1 MEKQKIFFTSDLH
14 FGHEN
19 VIRFDNRPFDT
30 VEEMDEEMIKHWN
43 AKVGK
48 GDIVYVLGD
57 FIWKAAT
64 NEAVSI
70 IRRLNGQ
77 IILIKGN
84 HDRFLHNAAAK
95 KALAGI
101 KDYDDICVILEDGT
115 TRRCILS
122 HYFIPFYNGH
132 RYQAIHLHGHSRLT
146 EEAAEEVRIS
156 TELNEKGYDLKIYNV
171 GCMYWNYTP
180 VTLDEILEKNTN
192 GQANK
197 NSMFGETGKITA
209 QTSTEVLSDSLKKAI
224 MSFILAASI
233 KKSRGF
239 DKYNSMLIHT
249 ARYKNPSTTLKP
261 LVADYVAELYQGI
274 KYHFYEAI
282 KEFKHLWKTKF
293 EKVSQMRLGVS
304 YKDTWDNIAKYI
316 LPTLEST
323 MKNIKVINGDSGDM
337 LDYSLAT
344 SGDYIVIG
352 GDKLSRGLTLEW
364 LVVSYYYR
372 NSRTYDSLLQ
382 MGRWFGYRKGWSDIC
397 RVFTTVRFIN
407 DFITVGKVIQQ
418 FKADVE
424 DMYNLK
430 LNPRE
435 VGQRIMYSP
444 NLIPTARA
452 KMKSI
457 TKYKVSFSGRIQQVI
472 TFGREYIKSNF
483 EAAGST
489 DSVYNERGIIVI

>member
-19 VIRFDNRPFDT
+19 VIRFDNRPFNT

-101 KDYDDICVILEDGT
+101 KDYDDICVTLEDGT

-132 RYQAIHLHGHSRLT
+132 RYQAIHLHGHSHLT
-146 EEAAEEVRIS
+146 EEAAEEIRIT

-180 VTLDEILEKNTN
+180 VTLDEILERKAY

-197 NSMFGETGKITA
+197 N
-209 QTSTEVLSDSLKKAI
+209 V
-224 MSFILAASI
+224 
-233 KKSRGF
+233 GF
-239 DKYNSMLIHT
+239 RS
-249 ARYKNPSTTLKP
+249 
-261 LVADYVAELYQGI
+261 
-274 KYHFYEAI
+274 
-282 KEFKHLWKTKF
+282 
-293 EKVSQMRLGVS
+293 
-304 YKDTWDNIAKYI
+304 
-316 LPTLEST
+316 
-323 MKNIKVINGDSGDM
+323 
-337 LDYSLAT
+337 
-344 SGDYIVIG
+344 
-352 GDKLSRGLTLEW
+352 
-364 LVVSYYYR
+364 
-372 NSRTYDSLLQ
+372 
-382 MGRWFGYRKGWSDIC
+382 
-397 RVFTTVRFIN
+397 
-407 DFITVGKVIQQ
+407 
-418 FKADVE
+418 
-424 DMYNLK
+424 
-430 LNPRE
+430 
-435 VGQRIMYSP
+435 
-444 NLIPTARA
+444 
-452 KMKSI
+452 
-457 TKYKVSFSGRIQQVI
+457 
-472 TFGREYIKSNF
+472 
-483 EAAGST
+483 
-489 DSVYNERGIIVI
+489 

>member
-30 VEEMDEEMIKHWN
+30 EEEMDEEMIKRWN

-101 KDYDDICVILEDGT
+101 KDYDDICVTLEDGT

-132 RYQAIHLHGHSRLT
+132 RYQAIHLHGHSHFT
-146 EEAAEEVRIS
+146 EESAEEVRIT

-180 VTLDEILEKNTN
+180 VTLDEILERKAY

-197 NSMFGETGKITA
+197 N
-209 QTSTEVLSDSLKKAI
+209 V
-224 MSFILAASI
+224 
-233 KKSRGF
+233 GF
-239 DKYNSMLIHT
+239 
-249 ARYKNPSTTLKP
+249 
-261 LVADYVAELYQGI
+261 
-274 KYHFYEAI
+274 
-282 KEFKHLWKTKF
+282 
-293 EKVSQMRLGVS
+293 
-304 YKDTWDNIAKYI
+304 
-316 LPTLEST
+316 
-323 MKNIKVINGDSGDM
+323 
-337 LDYSLAT
+337 
-344 SGDYIVIG
+344 
-352 GDKLSRGLTLEW
+352 
-364 LVVSYYYR
+364 
-372 NSRTYDSLLQ
+372 
-382 MGRWFGYRKGWSDIC
+382 
-397 RVFTTVRFIN
+397 
-407 DFITVGKVIQQ
+407 
-418 FKADVE
+418 
-424 DMYNLK
+424 
-430 LNPRE
+430 
-435 VGQRIMYSP
+435 
-444 NLIPTARA
+444 
-452 KMKSI
+452 
-457 TKYKVSFSGRIQQVI
+457 
-472 TFGREYIKSNF
+472 
-483 EAAGST
+483 
-489 DSVYNERGIIVI
+489 